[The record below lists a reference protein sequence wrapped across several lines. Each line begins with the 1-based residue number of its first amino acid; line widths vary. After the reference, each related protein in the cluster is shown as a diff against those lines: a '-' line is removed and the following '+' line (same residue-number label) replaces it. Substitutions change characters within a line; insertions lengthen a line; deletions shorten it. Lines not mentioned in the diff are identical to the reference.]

1 MSSEGTPIPSDLSS
15 GQAPGR
21 ASTLALGCVPAV
33 RESLFGRLRAVDL
46 FFKTF
51 FLSAGRLE
59 SVPHKPGPWWDCWEA
74 GGFIKAKGKAS

>member
-21 ASTLALGCVPAV
+21 ASALALGCVPAV

-46 FFKTF
+46 FLKLF
-51 FLSAGRLE
+51 S
-59 SVPHKPGPWWDCWEA
+59 
-74 GGFIKAKGKAS
+74 